1 MKKFIIFTFLLLGTF
16 QSYAQFSYS
25 IKAGWSWLD
34 IHKGEMP
41 GHEVSST
48 FTLGAAVD
56 YQLNAYLGLQS
67 GINYKRIEEKGIS
80 IPSASTVP
88 YPEEELKFHASIL
101 EIPLLLSANI
111 KPEAQKWKF
120 IWYAGPYIDIPIEKE
135 GSYETFYGIM
145 AAAQLE
151 ILSHYFVRG
160 EYQWALKS
168 DFDYI
173 EDRRINMLSVTLGY
187 RF

>member
-1 MKKFIIFTFLLLGTF
+1 MKKFIIFTLFILGTL
-16 QSYAQFSYS
+16 QSYAQLSYS
-25 IKAGWSWLD
+25 IKAGWSWPD
-34 IHKGEMP
+34 IHKETLP
-41 GHEVSST
+41 IDKLPSA
-48 FTLGAAVD
+48 FTLGVAVD
-56 YQLNAYLGLQS
+56 YQLNNYLGLQS
-67 GINYKRIEEKGIS
+67 GLNYKRISEEYSEWSLGHNS
-80 IPSASTVP
+80 QLHVH
-88 YPEEELKFHASIL
+88 KFHASIL

-135 GSYETFYGIM
+135 GNYETFYGIM

-168 DFDYI
+168 DSKNTD
-173 EDRRINMLSVTLGY
+173 DRRTNMLSVTLGY

>member
-67 GINYKRIEEKGIS
+67 GINYKRIEEKGVS
-80 IPSASTVP
+80 TPSASTGH

-111 KPEAQKWKF
+111 KPEAQKWKL

-168 DFDYI
+168 DLDYI
-173 EDRRINMLSVTLGY
+173 EKRRTNMLSVTLGY

>member
-1 MKKFIIFTFLLLGTF
+1 MKKFIIFTLLILGTL

-25 IKAGWSWLD
+25 VKAGWSWPD
-34 IHKGEMP
+34 IHKETMP
-41 GHEVSST
+41 GHEVNSS

-56 YQLNAYLGLQS
+56 YQLNAYWGLQS

-80 IPSASTVP
+80 YPSSSTISD
-88 YPEEELKFHASIL
+88 PEEEIKYHASIL

-135 GSYETFYGIM
+135 GSYEIFYGIM

-168 DFDYI
+168 DLDYI
-173 EDRRINMLSVTLGY
+173 EKRRTNMLSVTLGY

>member
-1 MKKFIIFTFLLLGTF
+1 MKKFIILTLLLLGTF

-25 IKAGWSWLD
+25 IKVGWSWPD
-34 IHKGEMP
+34 IHKSTMP
-41 GHEVSST
+41 GHEVNSSL
-48 FTLGAAVD
+48 TLGAAVD

-80 IPSASTVP
+80 YPSSTIS
-88 YPEEELKFHASIL
+88 YPEEEIKYHASIL
-101 EIPLLLSANI
+101 EIPLLFSANI
-111 KPEAQKWKF
+111 KPEAQKWKL
-120 IWYAGPYIDIPIEKE
+120 IWYVGPYIDIPIEKE
-135 GSYETFYGIM
+135 GNYETFYGIM

-173 EDRRINMLSVTLGY
+173 EDRRTNMLSVSFGY

>member
-1 MKKFIIFTFLLLGTF
+1 MRTICIYLFIFFLF
-16 QSYAQFSYS
+16 SAPIYAQFSYS
-25 IKAGWSWLD
+25 IKAGWSWPY
-34 IHKGEMP
+34 IHKETMP
-41 GHEVSST
+41 RHEVNSA

-56 YQLNAYLGLQS
+56 YQFNAYWGVQS
-67 GINYKRIEEKGIS
+67 GLNYKRVSEEQEYWTEGGVVDILYSKS
-80 IPSASTVP
+80 
-88 YPEEELKFHASIL
+88 HASIL

-135 GSYETFYGIM
+135 GNYETFYGIM

>member
-1 MKKFIIFTFLLLGTF
+1 MEIYNIIYFIDENNEKSKRYL
-16 QSYAQFSYS
+16 
-25 IKAGWSWLD
+25 
-34 IHKGEMP
+34 
-41 GHEVSST
+41 
-48 FTLGAAVD
+48 TL
-56 YQLNAYLGLQS
+56 
-67 GINYKRIEEKGIS
+67 
-80 IPSASTVP
+80 
-88 YPEEELKFHASIL
+88 EL
-101 EIPLLLSANI
+101 
-111 KPEAQKWKF
+111 

-135 GSYETFYGIM
+135 GNYETFYGIM

-173 EDRRINMLSVTLGY
+173 EDRRTNMLSVSFGY

>member
-1 MKKFIIFTFLLLGTF
+1 MKKFIVLTLLILGTL

-25 IKAGWSWLD
+25 IKAGWSWPD
-34 IHKGEMP
+34 IHNETLP
-41 GHEVSST
+41 GHKVQSA

-67 GINYKRIEEKGIS
+67 GLNYKRVGEESSEWSVGGVSQFHVHK
-80 IPSASTVP
+80 
-88 YPEEELKFHASIL
+88 YHASFL
-101 EIPLLLSANI
+101 EIPLLLSAKVN
-111 KPEAQKWKF
+111 PEVQKWGF
-120 IWYAGPYIDIPIEKE
+120 IWYVGPYMDIPIEKE
-135 GSYETFYGIM
+135 GRYETFYGIM

-151 ILSHYFVRG
+151 IRSHYFIRG

-168 DFDYI
+168 DYDGI
-173 EDRRINMLSVTLGY
+173 DERRTNMFSVSLGY

>member
-1 MKKFIIFTFLLLGTF
+1 MKKFIILTLLLLGTF

-25 IKAGWSWLD
+25 IKVGWSWPD
-34 IHKGEMP
+34 IHKSTMP
-41 GHEVSST
+41 GHEVNSSL
-48 FTLGAAVD
+48 TLGAAVD

-67 GINYKRIEEKGIS
+67 GINYKRIDEKSYRLESGGVS
-80 IPSASTVP
+80 
-88 YPEEELKFHASIL
+88 YPEEVKFHASFL

-120 IWYAGPYIDIPIEKE
+120 IWYAGPYIDIPVEKE
-135 GSYETFYGIM
+135 GRYETFYGIM
-145 AAAQLE
+145 VAAQLE
-151 ILSHYFVRG
+151 VLSHYFVRG

-168 DFDYI
+168 DTDYS
-173 EDRRINMLSVTLGY
+173 EDRRTNMLSVSLGY